1 MEGIKELIW
10 LNDGRTYRQ
19 IEESVQL
26 IPTLPKKVYNMCLDP
41 YERIYLEEYCE
52 NFNFEFKVYG
62 LETKFIDHVMTTF
75 ENTSGN
81 LGILLNGTKGTGK
94 TVCAKILANKMNLPV
109 IIVPRNMKGLQEFVS
124 KISSDVILFFD
135 EFEKSFDR
143 NDSTILTIMD
153 GVYNSGHRKIF
164 LLTTNQLYINDNLIG
179 RPSRIRYKKTFGKLS
194 VETIKEY
201 LEDNLIDKSRSNQIL
216 EFVDSL
222 SISTIDILKSTVEEI
237 NIHNCNISDF
247 KKWINVEQAKFSWK
261 FWYKR
266 IDRDDDIYGVYT
278 LEDFKKEL
286 KETPKDKLD
295 DNCIWQSSTNTNSSV
310 EYMHE
315 GENFYYGQITQTLTS
330 DNYLVLEDEDNSIYY
345 CYIINIDKK
354 PSLYRGALGYA
365 F

>member
-1 MEGIKELIW
+1 MKGIKELVW

-19 IEESVQL
+19 IEEGVQL
-26 IPTLPKKVYNMCLDP
+26 IPTLPKKVYNMCIDP
-41 YERIYLEEYCE
+41 YKQIYLEEYCE

-81 LGILLNGTKGTGK
+81 LGVLLNGTKGTGK

-109 IIVPRNMKGLQEFVS
+109 IIVPRNMEGLQEFVS

-179 RPSRIRYKKTFGKLS
+179 RPSRIRYKKTFGNLS

-201 LEDNLIDKSRSNQIL
+201 LEDNLIDKSKSNQIL

-222 SISTIDILKSTVEEI
+222 SISTIDILKSIVEEI
-237 NIHNCNISDF
+237 NIHKCGLSEF
-247 KKWINVEQAKFSWK
+247 KKWINVDPAKFSWK
-261 FWYKR
+261 FWYR
-266 IDRDDDIYGVYT
+266 RVDSDDDIYGTYT
-278 LEDFKKEL
+278 LEDFKREL
-286 KETPKDKLD
+286 REIPKDKLGEHQ
-295 DNCIWQSSTNTNSSV
+295 IWQSSTNTNSLV

-354 PSLYRGALGYA
+354 PSLYRGALGYV

>member
-1 MEGIKELIW
+1 MKGIKELIW

-19 IEESVQL
+19 IEEGVQL
-26 IPTLPKKVYNMCLDP
+26 IPTLPKKVYNMCIDP
-41 YERIYLEEYCE
+41 YKQIYLEEYCE

-81 LGILLNGTKGTGK
+81 LGVLLNGTKGTGK

-109 IIVPRNMKGLQEFVS
+109 IIVPRNMEGLQEFVS

-179 RPSRIRYKKTFGKLS
+179 RPSRIRYKKTFGNLS

-201 LEDNLIDKSRSNQIL
+201 LEDNLIDKSKSNQIL

-222 SISTIDILKSTVEEI
+222 SISTIDILKSIVEEI
-237 NIHNCNISDF
+237 NIHKCGLSEF
-247 KKWINVEQAKFSWK
+247 KKWINVDPAKFSWK
-261 FWYKR
+261 FWYR
-266 IDRDDDIYGVYT
+266 RVDSDDDIYGTYT
-278 LEDFKKEL
+278 LEDFKREL
-286 KETPKDKLD
+286 KEIPKDKLGEHQ
-295 DNCIWQSSTNTNSSV
+295 IWQSSTNTNSLV

-354 PSLYRGALGYA
+354 PSLYRGALGYV

>member
-1 MEGIKELIW
+1 MKGIKELIW

-19 IEESVQL
+19 IEEGVQL
-26 IPTLPKKVYNMCLDP
+26 IPTLPKKVYNMCIDP
-41 YERIYLEEYCE
+41 YKQIYLEEYCE

-81 LGILLNGTKGTGK
+81 LGVLLNGTKGTGK

-109 IIVPRNMKGLQEFVS
+109 IIVPRNMEGLQEFVS

-179 RPSRIRYKKTFGKLS
+179 RPSRIRYKKTFGNLS

-201 LEDNLIDKSRSNQIL
+201 LEDNLIDKSKSNQIL

-222 SISTIDILKSTVEEI
+222 SISTIDILKSIVEEI
-237 NIHNCNISDF
+237 NIHKCGLSEF
-247 KKWINVEQAKFSWK
+247 KKWINVDPAKFSWK
-261 FWYKR
+261 FWYR
-266 IDRDDDIYGVYT
+266 RVDSDDDIYGTYT
-278 LEDFKKEL
+278 LEDFKREL
-286 KETPKDKLD
+286 KEIPKDKL
-295 DNCIWQSSTNTNSSV
+295 NEHQIWQSSTNTNSLV

>member
-1 MEGIKELIW
+1 
-10 LNDGRTYRQ
+10 
-19 IEESVQL
+19 
-26 IPTLPKKVYNMCLDP
+26 
-41 YERIYLEEYCE
+41 
-52 NFNFEFKVYG
+52 
-62 LETKFIDHVMTTF
+62 
-75 ENTSGN
+75 
-81 LGILLNGTKGTGK
+81 
-94 TVCAKILANKMNLPV
+94 MNLPV

-179 RPSRIRYKKTFGKLS
+179 RPSRIRYKKTFGNLS

-201 LEDNLIDKSRSNQIL
+201 LEDSLIDKSRSNQIL

-222 SISTIDILKSTVEEI
+222 SISTIDILKSIVEEI

-247 KKWINVEQAKFSWK
+247 KKWINVEQAKYSWK

-266 IDRDDDIYGVYT
+266 VDSDDDIYGTYT
-278 LEDFKKEL
+278 LEDFKREL
-286 KETPKDKLD
+286 KEIPKDKLD
-295 DNCIWQSSTNTNSSV
+295 EHQIWQSGTNTNSSV

-354 PSLYRGALGYA
+354 PSLYRGALDYA

>member
-1 MEGIKELIW
+1 MKGIKELIW
-10 LNDGRTYRQ
+10 LNDGRIYRQ
-19 IEESVQL
+19 IEEGVQL
-26 IPTLPKKVYNMCLDP
+26 IPTLPKKVYNMCIDP
-41 YERIYLEEYCE
+41 YKQIYLEEYCE

-81 LGILLNGTKGTGK
+81 LGVLLNGTKGTGK

-109 IIVPRNMKGLQEFVS
+109 IIVPRNMEGLQEFVS

-179 RPSRIRYKKTFGKLS
+179 RPSRIRYKKTFGNLS

-201 LEDNLIDKSRSNQIL
+201 LEDNLIDKSKSNQIL

-222 SISTIDILKSTVEEI
+222 SISTIDILKSIVEEI
-237 NIHNCNISDF
+237 NIHKCGLSEF
-247 KKWINVEQAKFSWK
+247 KKWINVDPAKFSWK
-261 FWYKR
+261 FWYR
-266 IDRDDDIYGVYT
+266 RVDSDDDIYGTYT
-278 LEDFKKEL
+278 LEDFKREL
-286 KETPKDKLD
+286 KEIPKDKLGEHQ
-295 DNCIWQSSTNTNSSV
+295 IWQSSTNTNSLV